1 MTLWETNS
9 RLNRFMPIFGY
20 LSWLSTSLRI
30 TNNWFNNW
38 FPFRACPSTSFRLG
52 EVARFGADVVT
63 PTSPHW
69 SPVECLQIQTSKEVS
84 HLNVTVGWAEGKTK
98 TIPLKKKVS
107 SKTHY
112 ISNYIY
118 NLRDF
123 KYRVW
128 QLATI
133 LLSRLWHWMDH
144 LECGLTWKLV
154 CQSVFYLSLKFS

>member
-118 NLRDF
+118 NLRDLPSCHQNF
-123 KYRVW
+123 
-128 QLATI
+128 
-133 LLSRLWHWMDH
+133 
-144 LECGLTWKLV
+144 G
-154 CQSVFYLSLKFS
+154 LKFRPGDRNSGLARNFGSQMNSP